1 MSDMNNP
8 SDENSGALDDL
19 WADALNEQ
27 KAPPAKSAADAYS
40 SSSAAGDVS
49 GTLQEHRPDYGLF
62 R

>member
-27 KAPPAKSAADAYS
+27 KGADQQCGGARRCRIPAA
-40 SSSAAGDVS
+40 
-49 GTLQEHRPDYGLF
+49 
-62 R
+62 

>member
-27 KAPPAKSAADAYS
+27 KSDPGQKCSGCRLPA
-40 SSSAAGDVS
+40 V
-49 GTLQEHRPDYGLF
+49 R
-62 R
+62 RR

>member
-27 KAPPAKSAADAYS
+27 KRLRPKVQRMLCS
-40 SSSAAGDVS
+40 SSSAAAMSAVRCRI
-49 GTLQEHRPDYGLF
+49 LI
-62 R
+62 

>member
-27 KAPPAKSAADAYS
+27 NHPGQKRGGCGIPAI
-40 SSSAAGDVS
+40 
-49 GTLQEHRPDYGLF
+49 R
-62 R
+62 RR

>member
-27 KAPPAKSAADAYS
+27 KAPRQKRSGCRIPAAW
-40 SSSAAGDVS
+40 
-49 GTLQEHRPDYGLF
+49 R

>member
-27 KAPPAKSAADAYS
+27 KTTRAKARRMPCS
-40 SSSAAGDVS
+40 SS
-49 GTLQEHRPDYGLF
+49 
-62 R
+62 

>member
-27 KAPPAKSAADAYS
+27 KIGRAH
-40 SSSAAGDVS
+40 V
-49 GTLQEHRPDYGLF
+49 
-62 R
+62 

>member
-27 KAPPAKSAADAYS
+27 NHPGQKRGGRGIPAIRRWRRQRH
-40 SSSAAGDVS
+40 AAG
-49 GTLQEHRPDYGLF
+49 HRPDHGYPG
-62 R
+62 

>member
-27 KAPPAKSAADAYS
+27 KAPPAKSAADS
-40 SSSAAGDVS
+40 SSSAAVTS
-49 GTLQEHRPDYGLF
+49 AARCRTST
-62 R
+62 

>member
-27 KAPPAKSAADAYS
+27 KAPRPKAQRMRYS
-40 SSSAAGDVS
+40 SSSAAVTS
-49 GTLQEHRPDYGLF
+49 AARCRIST
-62 R
+62 

>member
-27 KAPPAKSAADAYS
+27 KRPQQKRSGCGIP
-40 SSSAAGDVS
+40 AAG
-49 GTLQEHRPDYGLF
+49 R